1 MSFIL
6 YPKIVLNIAVRHLLK
21 IIGDKHNV
29 GPAGL
34 EPAVHLRSGFTVHAA
49 TNYRLRAQ
57 ITQSILTDEL

>member
-1 MSFIL
+1 M
-6 YPKIVLNIAVRHLLK
+6 
-21 IIGDKHNV
+21 KHNV

-57 ITQSILTDEL
+57 EKTDVYLQTFNGWQTFS

>member
-1 MSFIL
+1 M
-6 YPKIVLNIAVRHLLK
+6 
-21 IIGDKHNV
+21 KHNV

-57 ITQSILTDEL
+57 EKTDVHFYNILWRLFLKICCYTSL